1 MTTRHPRFFDPSV
14 LVLIAPLCV
23 FGAIIGIQLMV
34 SLGIATNT
42 SLIGALAAMGLARLP
57 LAVFRGYRSIHV
69 QNLAQSAISAATFG
83 AANSLFLPIGIPF
96 LLGRA
101 DLIPAMFAGCFL
113 ATLLD
118 AYLLYRMF
126 GSDVFPAEGA
136 WPPGAAAA
144 EAILAGDRGG
154 RRAVVLVMGVL
165 LGAAGSAASVP
176 MSAFGVAFIGNPIA
190 LGMFGIGLLVR
201 GYGSLLFHGPD
212 LGQTYIPQGI
222 MIGAGVVTL
231 LQLVMTVSKR
241 DLRGGAHASHQVKR
255 SIGLG
260 MTAYVAIAIL
270 IAVAAGLWTDMGL
283 VRLCLFVLYAGF
295 AALVHELIVGL
306 SAMHAGWFPAFAV
319 AVITLMGGLLA
330 GFPPAALALLAGF
343 CAATGPAFADMGYD
357 LKAGYLLRGKGIDP
371 KFEAEGRKQQLFA
384 ALFALVVAGLV
395 VLASYRGYFARDLL
409 APVDRVYA
417 TTIRAGMSGGIA
429 RSLLWWSLPGAALQF
444 LGGAR
449 RQAGILFATGLLI
462 NTPLA
467 GWAVLFGLAGRFLWS
482 KWKGPEGRGVM
493 EVFAA
498 GVIGG
503 DALLG
508 FLSGVVREI

>member
-1 MTTRHPRFFDPSV
+1 MIRHPRFFEPAV
-14 LVLIAPLCV
+14 FALIAPLCI

-34 SLGIATNT
+34 NLGIAANT

-57 LAVFRGYRSIHV
+57 VAIFARYRSIHV

-83 AANSLFLPIGIPF
+83 AANCLFLPIGIPF
-96 LLGRA
+96 LLGRS

-126 GSDVFPAEGA
+126 DSDIFPADGA

-154 RRAVVLVMGVL
+154 RRAVVLVIGVL
-165 LGAAGSAASVP
+165 FGAAGAAASVP
-176 MSAFGVAFIGNPIA
+176 MSAFGVAFIGNPVA
-190 LGMFGIGLLVR
+190 LGMFGIGLLAR
-201 GYGSLLFHGPD
+201 GYGPQLFHGAD
-212 LGQTYIPQGI
+212 LGHTYIPQGI

-231 LQLVMTVSKR
+231 IQLALTVSTR
-241 DLRGGAHASHQVKR
+241 DVRSGAHASGRVKR
-255 SIGLG
+255 SIGIG
-260 MTAYVAIAIL
+260 MTAYLAIAVL
-270 IAVAAGLWTDMGL
+270 IAAAAGLWTDMGF
-283 VRLCLFVLYAGF
+283 VRLCFFVLYAGF

-371 KFEAEGRKQQLFA
+371 RFESDGRKQQLWA
-384 ALFALVVAGLV
+384 ALFAIVVAGVV

-409 APVDRVYA
+409 APVDRVYVA
-417 TTIRAGMSGGIA
+417 TIHAGMSGDIA
-429 RSLLWWSLPGAALQF
+429 RSLLWWALPGAVIQL
-444 LGGAR
+444 LGGTR

-467 GWAVLFGLAGRFLWS
+467 GWAVLFGLAGRSVWS

-508 FLSGVVREI
+508 FLSGAVREI

>member
-1 MTTRHPRFFDPSV
+1 VTRHPRFFEPAV
-14 LVLIAPLCV
+14 FLLIAPLCI

-34 SLGIATNT
+34 NLGIAANT

-57 LAVFRGYRSIHV
+57 VAIFARYRSIHV

-83 AANSLFLPIGIPF
+83 AANCLFLPIGIPF

-126 GSDVFPAEGA
+126 DSDIFPADGA

-144 EAILAGDRGG
+144 EAILAGDKGG
-154 RRAVVLVMGVL
+154 RRAVVLVIGVL
-165 LGAAGSAASVP
+165 FGAAGAAASVP
-176 MSAFGVAFIGNPIA
+176 MSAFGVAFIGNPVA
-190 LGMFGIGLLVR
+190 LGMFGIGLLAR
-201 GYGSLLFHGPD
+201 GYGPQLFHGVD
-212 LGQTYIPQGI
+212 LGHTYIPQGI

-231 LQLVMTVSKR
+231 IQLALTVSKR
-241 DLRGGAHASHQVKR
+241 DVRSGAHASSQVKR
-255 SIGLG
+255 AVGLG
-260 MTAYVAIAIL
+260 MTAYVGIAIL
-270 IAVAAGLWTDMGL
+270 IAAAAGLWTDMSF
-283 VRLCLFVLYAGF
+283 VRLCFFVLYAGF

-319 AVITLMGGLLA
+319 AVITLMGGLFA

-371 KFEAEGRKQQLFA
+371 QFEYEGRKQQLFA
-384 ALFALVVAGLV
+384 ALFALVIAGVV
-395 VLASYRGYFARDLL
+395 VLAFYRGYFARDLL

-417 TTIRAGMSGGIA
+417 ATIRAGMSGDVA
-429 RSLLWWSLPGAALQF
+429 RSLLLWAVPGAVIQF

-467 GWAVLFGLAGRFLWS
+467 GWAVLIGLAGRSLWS
-482 KWKGPEGRGVM
+482 KWKGPEGRSAM

-508 FLSGVVREI
+508 FLSGAVREI

>member
-1 MTTRHPRFFDPSV
+1 VIRHPRFFEPAV
-14 LVLIAPLCV
+14 FALIAPLCI

-34 SLGIATNT
+34 NLGIAANT
-42 SLIGALAAMGLARLP
+42 SLIGGLAAMGLARLP
-57 LAVFRGYRSIHV
+57 VAIFARYRSIHV

-83 AANSLFLPIGIPF
+83 AANCLFLPIGIPF

-126 GSDVFPAEGA
+126 DSDIFPADGA

-154 RRAVVLVMGVL
+154 RRAVVLAIGVL
-165 LGAAGSAASVP
+165 FGAAGAAASVP
-176 MSAFGVAFIGNPIA
+176 MSAFGVAFIGNPVA
-190 LGMFGIGLLVR
+190 LGMFGVGLLAR
-201 GYGSLLFHGPD
+201 GYGPQLFQGAD
-212 LGQTYIPQGI
+212 LGHTYIPQGI

-231 LQLVMTVSKR
+231 IQLALTVSKR
-241 DLRGGAHASHQVKR
+241 DVRSGTHASGQVKR
-255 SIGLG
+255 AVGIG
-260 MTAYVAIAIL
+260 MTAYVAIAVL
-270 IAVAAGLWTDMGL
+270 IAAAAGLWTDMGF
-283 VRLCLFVLYAGF
+283 VRLCFFVLYAGF

-319 AVITLMGGLLA
+319 AVITLLGGMFA

-357 LKAGYLLRGKGIDP
+357 LKAGYLLRGKGIDA
-371 KFEAEGRKQQLFA
+371 KFEAEGRKQQLVA
-384 ALFALVVAGLV
+384 ALFAIIVAGLV
-395 VLASYRGYFARDLL
+395 VLVSYRGYFARDLL

-417 TTIRAGMSGGIA
+417 ATIRAGMSGDVA
-429 RSLLWWSLPGAALQF
+429 RSLLWWALPGAALQF
-444 LGGAR
+444 LGGAK

-462 NTPLA
+462 NAPLA
-467 GWAVLFGLAGRFLWS
+467 GWAVLFGLAGRSIWS
-482 KWKGPEGRGVM
+482 KWKGPEGQSVM

-508 FLSGVVREI
+508 FLSGAVREI

>member
-1 MTTRHPRFFDPSV
+1 VNRHPRFFEPAV
-14 LVLIAPLCV
+14 FALIAPLCI

-34 SLGIATNT
+34 NLGIAANT

-57 LAVFRGYRSIHV
+57 LAAFARYRSIHV

-83 AANSLFLPIGIPF
+83 AANSLFLPIGVPF

-101 DLIPAMFAGCFL
+101 DLIPAMLAGCFL

-118 AYLLYRMF
+118 AYMLYRMF
-126 GSDVFPAEGA
+126 GSDIFPAEGA

-154 RRAVVLVMGVL
+154 RRAVVLVIGVL
-165 LGAAGSAASVP
+165 FGAAGAAASVP

-190 LGMFGIGLLVR
+190 LGMFGIGLLAR
-201 GYGSLLFHGPD
+201 GYGPQLFHGAD

-231 LQLVMTVSKR
+231 FQLAMTVSKR
-241 DLRGGAHASHQVKR
+241 DLRDGAHASARVKQT
-255 SIGLG
+255 IGLG

-270 IAVAAGLWTDMGL
+270 IAVAAGLWTDMGFA
-283 VRLCLFVLYAGF
+283 RLCFFVLYAGF

-306 SAMHAGWFPAFAV
+306 AAMHAGWFPAFAV

-357 LKAGYLLRGKGIDP
+357 LKAGYLLRGKGIDAR
-371 KFEAEGRKQQLFA
+371 FEAEGRKQQLLA

-395 VLASYRGYFARDLL
+395 VLVSYRGYFARDLL

-417 TTIRAGMSGGIA
+417 ATIRAGMSGDVA
-429 RSLLWWSLPGAALQF
+429 RSLLWWALPGAAVQF

-462 NTPLA
+462 NAPLA
-467 GWAVLFGLAGRFLWS
+467 GWAVLIGLAGRYVWS
-482 KWKGPEGRGVM
+482 KWKGPEGQGAM
-493 EVFAA
+493 QVFAA

-508 FLSGVVREI
+508 FFSGAVREI